1 MEGGF
6 SIKNGVFMGNLFG
19 RSSWSEEK
27 EEFKRQ
33 MEEMIDKVNKLEEAQ
48 MRTADVVERPFGT
61 GLDSLLSNVSKMWND
76 LGERLAALD
85 KREGEA
91 RKEQERLRLW
101 EEELKERSGV
111 LDDKERSRRRER
123 EAMEREKE
131 GEEGA
136 KRDADAQERTA
147 EAGAEE
153 KGRQEA
159 DAPGDGTAT
168 TAPGGGAMAE
178 AVEKRLEELAAALRE
193 SAYKD
198 NLIKELHGE
207 LQRHR
212 QGMLAE
218 VAKPYLRSVMKIHER
233 LRDTAHYYA
242 RAEVRAEEDAYGRF
256 LRKVESDVLTVQD
269 MLEDDFGVT
278 YFEAEPGGEFVPKE
292 YHALKTVATTDAA
305 LAGRVAECL
314 YGGFRSEETG
324 KVVKAA
330 QVTLYKLEN
339 ENK

>member
-1 MEGGF
+1 
-6 SIKNGVFMGNLFG
+6 
-19 RSSWSEEK
+19 
-27 EEFKRQ
+27 

-101 EEELKERSGV
+101 EEELKER
-111 LDDKERSRRRER
+111 
-123 EAMEREKE
+123 EKE

-136 KRDADAQERTA
+136 KGDADAQERTA
-147 EAGAEE
+147 EAGVEE

-159 DAPGDGTAT
+159 DAPGDGAAT

-233 LRDTAHYYA
+233 LRDTARYYA
-242 RAEVRAEEDAYGRF
+242 RAEVQAEEDAYGRF

>member
-1 MEGGF
+1 
-6 SIKNGVFMGNLFG
+6 
-19 RSSWSEEK
+19 
-27 EEFKRQ
+27 

-48 MRTADVVERPFGT
+48 MRNADAAERPFGT

-131 GEEGA
+131 GEEGS
-136 KRDADAQERTA
+136 KGDADARERTA
-147 EAGAEE
+147 EAGAEAGE
-153 KGRQEA
+153 RPETSVPDDEA
-159 DAPGDGTAT
+159 AAT
-168 TAPGGGAMAE
+168 VVGGGAMAE
-178 AVEKRLEELAAALRE
+178 AVEKRLEELAEALRE

-233 LRDTAHYYA
+233 LRDTARYYA
-242 RAEVRAEEDAYGRF
+242 RAEVRTEEDAYGRF

-269 MLEDDFGVT
+269 ML
-278 YFEAEPGGEFVPKE
+278 
-292 YHALKTVATTDAA
+292 
-305 LAGRVAECL
+305 
-314 YGGFRSEETG
+314 
-324 KVVKAA
+324 
-330 QVTLYKLEN
+330 
-339 ENK
+339 